1 MLAAPGARCHNKTSA
16 YTIPHF
22 RFETRA
28 RHSIIAQRQQETR
41 LSGAPRRRGGYHPM
55 GGATSDPVRLSF
67 NPQLRVELRGATA
80 TSDASLLVPR
90 ELDERLGLGAL
101 IEQHLVDRRTGH
113 NRQFPLSDLVRQS

>member
-1 MLAAPGARCHNKTSA
+1 
-16 YTIPHF
+16 
-22 RFETRA
+22 
-28 RHSIIAQRQQETR
+28 
-41 LSGAPRRRGGYHPM
+41 M

-113 NRQFPLSDLVRQS
+113 NRQFPLSDRAARPVGQLVNTSHHVNDSHPAEPWRDGRLGGRRHWGGNRSISKIQDKRRTQWCT